1 MDKKYA
7 AATIALPAETV
18 EMLDDIRLHLERETG
33 ILKLSRRQV
42 IESLI
47 SQKMEMLEADIMF
60 EIKPEKQTIRKLS
73 RSEVD
78 ALGDADE

>member
-1 MDKKYA
+1 MDKKYV

-47 SQKMEMLEADIMF
+47 SQKMETLEADIMF

>member
-1 MDKKYA
+1 MDKKYV

>member
-1 MDKKYA
+1 MDKKYI

-60 EIKPEKQTIRKLS
+60 EINPEKQTIRKLS

>member
-1 MDKKYA
+1 MDKKYV

-18 EMLDDIRLHLERETG
+18 ETLDEIRGYLEAKTG
-33 ILKLSRRQV
+33 ISKLSRRQV

-47 SQKMEMLEADIMF
+47 SHRMETLYNI
-60 EIKPEKQTIRKLS
+60 S

>member
-1 MDKKYA
+1 MDKKYI

-33 ILKLSRRQV
+33 IIKLSRRQV

-47 SQKMEMLEADIMF
+47 SQKMEVLEADIMF
-60 EIKPEKQTIRKLS
+60 EIHPEKQTIRKLS

-78 ALGDADE
+78 ALVDADE

>member
-1 MDKKYA
+1 MAKKYVG
-7 AATIALPAETV
+7 ATIALPTETV
-18 EMLDDIRLHLERETG
+18 ETLDTIRTHLEAKTG
-33 ILKLSRRQV
+33 ISKLSRRQV

-47 SQKMEMLEADIMF
+47 SHRMETLYDI
-60 EIKPEKQTIRKLS
+60 S

>member
-1 MDKKYA
+1 MDKKYI
-7 AATIALPAETV
+7 AATISLPAETV

-47 SQKMEMLEADIMF
+47 SQKMEMLEADIML
-60 EIKPEKQTIRKLS
+60 EINPEKQTIRKLS

>member
-1 MDKKYA
+1 MDKKYI

-18 EMLDDIRLHLERETG
+18 ETLDEIRTYLEAKTG
-33 ILKLSRRQV
+33 ISKLSRRQV

-47 SQKMEMLEADIMF
+47 SHRMETLYNI
-60 EIKPEKQTIRKLS
+60 S